1 MLEIDAFKITR
12 GLQDSEREFFETS
25 KPKIYYTLYD
35 SDKISN
41 DILKHLIKNQM
52 NEYYDEIYLKYK
64 DYFFIITEE
73 QYNNLLKGRL
83 KRLKD

>member
-1 MLEIDAFKITR
+1 MLDINAFEITR

-25 KPKIYYTLYD
+25 KPKIYYALYD

-52 NEYYDEIYLKYK
+52 SEYYDEVYLKYK

>member
-1 MLEIDAFKITR
+1 MLNIDAFKITK
-12 GLQDSEREFFETS
+12 GLRDSEREFFETS
-25 KPKIYYTLYD
+25 EPKIYYVLYD

-52 NEYYDEIYLKYK
+52 NEYYNEVYLKYK

>member
-1 MLEIDAFKITR
+1 MLDINAFEITR
-12 GLQDSEREFFETS
+12 GLQDSERKFFETS
-25 KPKIYYTLYD
+25 KPKIYYALYD

-41 DILKHLIKNQM
+41 DILNHLIKNQM
-52 NEYYDEIYLKYK
+52 SEYYDEAYLKYK